1 MFFVGPRNKGNHHGF
16 WVTAMPKT
24 CDELVVFHVFDRGN
38 WGKTRKMLTKS
49 NRSMSVWGKIRGCG
63 WYFWDDFTVLHPV
76 FKCFEIFSTCYFKNE
91 RLRLWPFLFPF
102 LSWHNLAAV
111 VSTTLKLGHRLFTRQ
126 ISCVLWDRQRLQVVV
141 VWHMSK
147 QWSKH
152 SLVLIY
158 VEGYIAQFAHIL

>member
-1 MFFVGPRNKGNHHGF
+1 M
-16 WVTAMPKT
+16 
-24 CDELVVFHVFDRGN
+24 
-38 WGKTRKMLTKS
+38 
-49 NRSMSVWGKIRGCG
+49 SMWGKIRGCG

-76 FKCFEIFSTCYFKNE
+76 FKCFERFSTCYFKNE
-91 RLRLWPFLFPF
+91 CLRLWPFLFPF

-111 VSTTLKLGHRLFTRQ
+111 VSTTLKPGHRLFTRQ
-126 ISCVLWDRQRLQVVV
+126 ISCVLWDRQRLQVV

-158 VEGYIAQFAHIL
+158 VEGYIAQLHIDSKISMWNCKINHYNNDLKTVSVIFSTIYLFKTLVSTSKAHL